1 MYASINFLI
10 SALLTALYIMPVS
23 VKAFFPGKGFDYT
36 TISDVKDPNWMM
48 LVPLT
53 LLVIVIF
60 YLGVNAQPLTDFFTA
75 VAAGM

>member
-1 MYASINFLI
+1 MQSEHVYFKKINVTNI
-10 SALLTALYIMPVS
+10 HVNPYIMRII
-23 VKAFFPGKGFDYT
+23 A
-36 TISDVKDPNWMM
+36 
-48 LVPLT
+48 LCLT